1 VQSLPHVIGR
11 RLLLLIPTLF
21 AVSLIAFGIMQL
33 APGDPVRIYLSDGM
47 GNTASPEDIE
57 RMREKLGLNDP
68 LPVQYVRWLGE
79 AAQGNFGYSIVSH
92 RPVSEVI
99 LEKLPASLSLMG
111 ISLFVSVCL
120 GLTIGTIAAI
130 KQYSI
135 FDYLTTTFAFLGNA
149 LPSFWIGM
157 ILIWVFSVRLGWL
170 PTGQMHSVS
179 TSDPAWLDSLKH
191 YILPVAVTSFV
202 SIITWVR
209 YQRTSMLEVL
219 HQDYIRTAR
228 AKGLHE
234 RRVILL
240 HAWRNSLIPIVTL
253 VGMSVA
259 TLVGGSYVIET
270 IFAWPGLGQYGF
282 DAVLARDYPVIM
294 GITMFSAL
302 FIIFGNLL
310 ADVAY
315 ILLDPRMGGG
325 QGAAR

>member
-1 VQSLPHVIGR
+1 MQSLPHVIGR

-79 AAQGNFGYSIVSH
+79 AVRGNFGYSIVSH

-111 ISLFVSVCL
+111 ISLLVSICL

-157 ILIWVFSVRLGWL
+157 ILIWIFSVRLGWL

-179 TSDPAWLDSLKH
+179 TDDPAWLDSLKH

-228 AKGLHE
+228 AKGLRE

-294 GITMFSAL
+294 GITMFSAI

-310 ADVAY
+310 ADIAY
-315 ILLDPRMGGG
+315 ILLDPRMASA

>member
-1 VQSLPHVIGR
+1 MQSLPHVIGR